1 MAKARTEFFCK
12 ECGGHSP
19 KWLGKCP
26 HCNTWDSMVEDKVF
40 TQSSKNSRYLS
51 NSMASPVKITD
62 IDHTQRPR
70 IKTEYD
76 ELNRALGGGIVYG
89 SLILLGGD
97 PGIGKSTL
105 LLQVSKSVSAS
116 DRKVLYISGEE
127 SSEQIKL
134 RAERLKINTQTL
146 YIYCET
152 EIEKIIA
159 TITKERPDFVIV
171 DSIQTVYHGEVNS
184 APGNVSQVRE
194 CTMSLLKVAKNLNI
208 PIFIVGHVT
217 KDGAIAGPRMLEH
230 MVDTV
235 LYFEGEKHHSFRIL
249 RSVKNRFGA
258 TNEIGIFEM
267 KEEGLSEVTNPSMI
281 FLEDR
286 VTDCPGACVVSSMEG
301 TRPMLV
307 EIQSLL
313 TPTNFGNP
321 KRMTSGVDHNRLSLL
336 LAVVE
341 KKLGHLLQTHDAYI
355 KVTGGVKLT
364 EPAIDLAIL
373 VSVLSSFKN
382 TIVNVD
388 DVYIGEVG
396 LTGEIRRVTF
406 IQERVKEAAKLGFKR
421 AIVPQKNIKDMKKIT
436 GIEVVG
442 VSHVNELEKVLFN
455 NKNDLF

>member
-1 MAKARTEFFCK
+1 MAKERTAYFCK

-26 HCNTWDSMVEDKVF
+26 HCNSWDSMVEDKLF
-40 TQSSKNSRYLS
+40 KKSTNNSRYLT
-51 NSMASPVKITD
+51 NSMAKPIKISD

-70 IKTEYD
+70 IKTSFE
-76 ELNRALGGGIVYG
+76 ELNRTLGGGIVYG

-105 LLQVSKSVSAS
+105 LLQVAKSVSS
-116 DRKVLYISGEE
+116 IDKKVLYVSGEE

-134 RAERLKINTQTL
+134 RSERLKANTDML
-146 YIYCET
+146 YVYCET
-152 EIEKIIA
+152 EIEKIIN
-159 TITKERPDFVIV
+159 TISNEAPDFVII
-171 DSIQTVYHGEVNS
+171 DSIQTVYHAEVNS

-194 CTMSLLKVAKNLNI
+194 CTMSLLKLAKTLNI

-235 LYFEGEKHHSFRIL
+235 LYFEGERHHAFRIL

-267 KEEGLSEVTNPSMI
+267 KEEGLIEVTNPSMI

-321 KRMTSGVDHNRLSLL
+321 KRMTAGIDHNRLSLI
-336 LAVVE
+336 LAVIE
-341 KKLGHLLQTHDAYI
+341 KKLGHLLQVQDAYI

-364 EPAIDLAIL
+364 EPAVDLAIL
-373 VSVLSSFKN
+373 VSIISSFKN
-382 TIVNVD
+382 KIVNID

-396 LTGEIRRVTF
+396 LTGEIRRVTYL
-406 IQERVKEAAKLGFKR
+406 QDRVKEAAKLGFKR
-421 AIVPQKNIKDMKKIT
+421 AIVPQKNIKDIKKIE
-436 GIEVVG
+436 GIEIIG
-442 VSHVNELEKVLFN
+442 VSHISEIESLLFN
-455 NKNDLF
+455 NNDQLF